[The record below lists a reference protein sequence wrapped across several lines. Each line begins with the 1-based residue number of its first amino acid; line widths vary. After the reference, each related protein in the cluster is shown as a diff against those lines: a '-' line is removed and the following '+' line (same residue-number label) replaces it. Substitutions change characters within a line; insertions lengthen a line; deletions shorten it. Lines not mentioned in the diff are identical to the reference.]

1 MSARPDWSAAL
12 GLSERRSAG
21 APSSDPERAGRAARR
36 LARWRALPSFR
47 AAGRFERRLAAAGL
61 DEAGLLALLEA
72 GPAAAPL
79 PGAPPAWWR
88 ALDRLFPETVA
99 ATAPVQGSTWQA
111 AFAPVLTPFLSE
123 ARAGLAASL
132 QPLARHGRV
141 DRGRIE
147 LQCLGELRARLLNM
161 VARPLVLELNA
172 ARLLGRLEGVT
183 PAERFQSFAAGLVD
197 PTGRLAFYQEYP
209 VLARFLAEYVE
220 QWRAALGD
228 LFERL
233 DQDWERLAE
242 RLHGGCDLGA
252 LQRVRLAGDRHRQ
265 GRSVALC
272 SFASGFTTVYK
283 PRPVSVEGHLQSLL
297 AWLDGRAP
305 GPAPGLAFRTFQV
318 IDRGRYGWVETVPHQ
333 PCSTPEEVERFYG
346 RQGANLAVLYALG
359 GTDMHADNII
369 ASGEY
374 PVVVDAEALFDAPAV
389 SRGGAPEPS
398 SVLRIGLLPHGA
410 ATDLSGLG
418 GAGGQLSV
426 APVAAWA
433 GGGADSMRQVRQRMP
448 LVGFQNLPALAGA
461 DGNIEPRNYLEPLL
475 EGFRSTYRRIVAHR
489 EALAAPGG
497 PLDAF
502 AADEVRV
509 VLRSTSFYVWLL
521 EESLHPGALG
531 DGLDRDRLL
540 DRLWLETAGRPALE
554 WIAEAERAD
563 LWSGD
568 VPVFLAH
575 PSSTDLRSSR
585 GAVLPGFF
593 ARSGLATAR
602 ERIGRFGDEDLEI
615 QLGAIRAALE
625 SSL

>member
-1 MSARPDWSAAL
+1 V
-12 GLSERRSAG
+12 
-21 APSSDPERAGRAARR
+21 
-36 LARWRALPSFR
+36 
-47 AAGRFERRLAAAGL
+47 GL
-61 DEAGLLALLEA
+61 DEAGLLARLTA
-72 GPAAAPL
+72 GPAAPAL
-79 PGAPPAWWR
+79 PPAWWR
-88 ALDRLFPETVA
+88 TLDRLFPEA
-99 ATAPVQGSTWQA
+99 AAAMPPVQGSTWQA
-111 AFAPVLTPFLSE
+111 AFAPVLTPFLNE
-123 ARAGLAASL
+123 ARTGLAAAL
-132 QPLARHGRV
+132 QPLIRQGRV

-183 PAERFQSFAAGLVD
+183 PAERFLSFAAGLVT
-197 PTGRLAFYQEYP
+197 PAGRLDFYREYP

-220 QWRAALGD
+220 QWRTALGE

-233 DQDWERLAE
+233 DQDWERLAG
-242 RLHGGCDLGA
+242 RLNGGRDPGA

-283 PRPVSVEGHLQSLL
+283 PRPVSVEGHLQALL
-297 AWLDGRAP
+297 AWLDGRQP

-318 IDRGRYGWVETVPHQ
+318 IDRGRYGWVETVPHR

-346 RQGANLAVLYALG
+346 RQGANLAVLHALG

-369 ASGEY
+369 ASGEH
-374 PVVVDAEALFDAPAV
+374 PVVVDAEALFDTRPA
-389 SRGGAPEPS
+389 GGAVPERA

-410 ATDLSGLG
+410 DTDLSGLG

-426 APVAAWA
+426 VPVAAWA
-433 GGGADSMRQVRQRMP
+433 SAGADTMRQVRQRMP
-448 LVGFQNLPALAGA
+448 LAGFQNLPSLAGA
-461 DGNIEPRNYLEPLL
+461 DGNIEPRDHLESML

-489 EALAAPGG
+489 EALTAPGG

-502 AADEVRV
+502 APDEVRV
-509 VLRSTSFYVWLL
+509 VLRSTSFYSWLL

-540 DRLWLETAGRPALE
+540 DRLWLETAGRPDLE
-554 WIAEAERAD
+554 WVAEAERAD

-575 PSSTDLRSSR
+575 PGSTDLRSSR

-593 ARSGLATAR
+593 AQSGLATAR
-602 ERIGRFGDEDLEI
+602 ERIGRLGEEDLEV
-615 QLGAIRAALE
+615 QLGAIRTALE

>member
-1 MSARPDWSAAL
+1 MTRPDWSAAL
-12 GLSERRSAG
+12 SLSERVAAG
-21 APSSDPERAGRAARR
+21 PPAPAPAPDPERAGRAERR

-47 AAGRFERRLAAAGL
+47 TEGRFARRLAAAGL
-61 DEAGLLALLEA
+61 DEAGLLARLTA
-72 GPAAAPL
+72 GPAAPA
-79 PGAPPAWWR
+79 GRPAWWR
-88 ALDRLFPETVA
+88 TLDRLFPEAAA
-99 ATAPVQGSTWQA
+99 ATPPVQGSTWQA
-111 AFAPVLTPFLSE
+111 AFAPVLTPFLNE
-123 ARAGLAASL
+123 ARTGLAAAL
-132 QPLARHGRV
+132 QPLVRHGRV

-161 VARPLVLELNA
+161 AARPLVLELNA
-172 ARLLGRLEGVT
+172 ARLLDRLEGVT
-183 PAERFQSFAAGLVD
+183 PSERFLSFAAGLVT
-197 PTGRLAFYQEYP
+197 PAGRLGFYREYP

-220 QWRAALGD
+220 QWRTALGE

-233 DQDWERLAE
+233 DQDWERLAG
-242 RLHGGCDLGA
+242 RLNDGRDPGA

-283 PRPVSVEGHLQSLL
+283 PRPVSVEGHLQNLL
-297 AWLDGRAP
+297 AWLDGRQP
-305 GPAPGLAFRTFQV
+305 GPGALAFRTFQV
-318 IDRGRYGWVETVPHQ
+318 IDRGRYGWVETVPHR

-369 ASGEY
+369 ASGEH
-374 PVVVDAEALFDAPAV
+374 PVVVDAEALFDTRPRA
-389 SRGGAPEPS
+389 SGAAAERA

-410 ATDLSGLG
+410 DTDLSGLG

-426 APVAAWA
+426 VPVAAWA
-433 GGGADSMRQVRQRMP
+433 SAGADTMRQVKQRMP
-448 LVGFQNLPALAGA
+448 LAGFQNLPSLAGA
-461 DGNIEPRNYLEPLL
+461 DENIEPRDYLESML

-489 EALAAPGG
+489 EALTAPGG

-502 AADEVRV
+502 APDEVRV
-509 VLRSTSFYVWLL
+509 VLRSTSFYSWLL

-540 DRLWLETAGRPALE
+540 DRLWLETAGRPDLE
-554 WIAEAERAD
+554 WVAEAERAD

-575 PSSTDLRSSR
+575 PGSTDLRSSR

-593 ARSGLATAR
+593 AQSGLAAAR
-602 ERIGRFGDEDLEI
+602 ERIGRLDEEDLEV
-615 QLGAIRAALE
+615 QLGAIRTALE